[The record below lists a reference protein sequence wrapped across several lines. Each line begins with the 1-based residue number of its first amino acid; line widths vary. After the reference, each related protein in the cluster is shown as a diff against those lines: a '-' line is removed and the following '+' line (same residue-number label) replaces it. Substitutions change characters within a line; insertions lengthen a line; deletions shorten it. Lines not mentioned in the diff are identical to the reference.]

1 MDLTNL
7 APANTPSDTE
17 NILNGYKSVTY
28 NFTLAALPPDA
39 LKNPK
44 SYRNKPLKYVV
55 ASSKGKKAN
64 AISSDITTTPG
75 LDNSNGADLVK
86 GFNDRSGG
94 RFDLFIDSVE
104 LDSIIT
110 PNEQTGTALS
120 TKVKFEVF
128 EPYSANGFIEA
139 LYTAAVAAGWSG
151 YLGCC
156 YLLKIEFLGY
166 SDKVNGPVDKP
177 EVVNATKYIPMKLT
191 GTEMEVNET
200 GTKYRVSAIPYNE
213 AAYANPNQ
221 ILTDMSFTG
230 NTVKTVLEDLF
241 ASLEKS
247 LEERERKEKPDD
259 AAIKTDKYEIYFPEM
274 PAAGEELKLDKSVKN
289 KIAESKINEV
299 LRESA
304 IYKFPPIEKSPN
316 ATPAGGTQSNYST
329 EKKINPETG
338 EEYTAINDRSVPTT
352 NQIQFAKGANISEII
367 ELVIRDSEYVKDI
380 LKDIDKAK
388 SAGANGMIDYF
399 QLIINTVPLNLDDTT
414 GRQRF
419 TYQFIVAPYKVHFS
433 KLPGQQNAKYNAKD
447 VASYVKRTYDYL
459 YTGKN
464 VDVLGFKLNFN
475 NLFFQAA
482 VPKQGATDKSGTSL
496 AAGASNEQQSK
507 LAPNAAKDA
516 SKNQNGTAAIVSD
529 ANAGSI
535 SQLGGQYNP
544 SPYTQLAIQAHS
556 AILESVNLL
565 TGEIEIIGDPYYL
578 STSGMGNYSPVTKDN
593 GSTQDGEAR
602 PTAGPVIIR
611 VNFRNPIDIDEK
623 TGLVT
628 FSDLT
633 PFSGIYQVLKCRNTF
648 RDGTFKQSLNIMRF
662 NGQIIDTKEKPTKAI
677 QNVSE
682 PTPGEQQVVNSKP
695 SDVSDFG
702 AKPNDINLG
711 SIISRGFPQTALAA
725 TVSKALASFGEGLK
739 LTSGIIPGLGTTSLT
754 KNINIPALPNAFSAV
769 AGSSA
774 LFGDIGKA
782 AASIIP
788 GNPGSLLNSSLA
800 SSVSDAIGGAV
811 AGASNLGLKTS
822 LSTNSLLSTGKSL
835 LDNPLS
841 AVSGLGNSASSLI
854 GGIGDK
860 VKNLSSVLPSG
871 TSGGLTPAQRAS
883 VITDATEK
891 GIPVDQALKNA
902 ELFGFNL
909 PGSALSPAGLANK
922 LGINPAQIS
931 GLSGKL
937 DSNVT
942 ANFEN
947 LAKSIPENVNLK
959 DVKDTGIIMANLAG
973 DSLENLPAMPLK
985 LKAPLA
991 ALPARS
997 VASALTPEQRSAVI
1011 SDATEKGIP
1020 IDQALRNASVFGINI
1035 PGLSDEAKKIA
1046 LSTNPQALMG
1056 NLGGLSIPSLG
1067 GGLGGLAAGALG
1079 GAGLGSLAGVDAMA
1093 GKLSSMQKNL
1103 GSMIPSGNS
1112 VEGALTSVQQALGN
1126 PGSAVSQIGGLS
1138 NSVSAKFGSLTA
1150 SAAGP
1155 LDKLMNNSVN
1165 KLNDPN
1171 APAYTGTDP
1180 IVRRRLGLPPIDEPS
1195 ATG

>member
-1 MDLTNL
+1 
-7 APANTPSDTE
+7 
-17 NILNGYKSVTY
+17 
-28 NFTLAALPPDA
+28 
-39 LKNPK
+39 
-44 SYRNKPLKYVV
+44 
-55 ASSKGKKAN
+55 
-64 AISSDITTTPG
+64 
-75 LDNSNGADLVK
+75 
-86 GFNDRSGG
+86 
-94 RFDLFIDSVE
+94 
-104 LDSIIT
+104 
-110 PNEQTGTALS
+110 
-120 TKVKFEVF
+120 
-128 EPYSANGFIEA
+128 
-139 LYTAAVAAGWSG
+139 
-151 YLGCC
+151 
-156 YLLKIEFLGY
+156 
-166 SDKVNGPVDKP
+166 
-177 EVVNATKYIPMKLT
+177 MKLT

-578 STSGMGNYSPVTKDN
+578 STSGMGNYSPVAKDN

-602 PTAGPVIIR
+602 PTAGPVIIK

-662 NGQIIDTKEKPTKAI
+662 NGQIIDSKEKPTKPQHPA
-677 QNVSE
+677 
-682 PTPGEQQVVNSKP
+682 
-695 SDVSDFG
+695 
-702 AKPNDINLG
+702 
-711 SIISRGFPQTALAA
+711 RPQT
-725 TVSKALASFGEGLK
+725 
-739 LTSGIIPGLGTTSLT
+739 
-754 KNINIPALPNAFSAV
+754 
-769 AGSSA
+769 
-774 LFGDIGKA
+774 
-782 AASIIP
+782 
-788 GNPGSLLNSSLA
+788 
-800 SSVSDAIGGAV
+800 
-811 AGASNLGLKTS
+811 
-822 LSTNSLLSTGKSL
+822 
-835 LDNPLS
+835 
-841 AVSGLGNSASSLI
+841 
-854 GGIGDK
+854 
-860 VKNLSSVLPSG
+860 
-871 TSGGLTPAQRAS
+871 
-883 VITDATEK
+883 
-891 GIPVDQALKNA
+891 
-902 ELFGFNL
+902 
-909 PGSALSPAGLANK
+909 
-922 LGINPAQIS
+922 
-931 GLSGKL
+931 
-937 DSNVT
+937 
-942 ANFEN
+942 
-947 LAKSIPENVNLK
+947 
-959 DVKDTGIIMANLAG
+959 
-973 DSLENLPAMPLK
+973 
-985 LKAPLA
+985 
-991 ALPARS
+991 
-997 VASALTPEQRSAVI
+997 
-1011 SDATEKGIP
+1011 
-1020 IDQALRNASVFGINI
+1020 
-1035 PGLSDEAKKIA
+1035 
-1046 LSTNPQALMG
+1046 
-1056 NLGGLSIPSLG
+1056 
-1067 GGLGGLAAGALG
+1067 
-1079 GAGLGSLAGVDAMA
+1079 
-1093 GKLSSMQKNL
+1093 
-1103 GSMIPSGNS
+1103 
-1112 VEGALTSVQQALGN
+1112 
-1126 PGSAVSQIGGLS
+1126 
-1138 NSVSAKFGSLTA
+1138 
-1150 SAAGP
+1150 
-1155 LDKLMNNSVN
+1155 
-1165 KLNDPN
+1165 
-1171 APAYTGTDP
+1171 
-1180 IVRRRLGLPPIDEPS
+1180 
-1195 ATG
+1195 

>member
-75 LDNSNGADLVK
+75 LNNSNGADLVK

-166 SDKVNGPVDKP
+166 SDKTNGPMDKS

-247 LEERERKEKPDD
+247 LEERERKEKPND

-289 KIAESKINEV
+289 EIAESKINEV

-352 NQIQFAKGANISEII
+352 NQIQFAKGANISEIV

-419 TYQFIVAPYKVHFS
+419 TYQYIVAPYKVHFS

-447 VASYVKRTYDYL
+447 VSSYVKRTYDYL

-482 VPKQGATDKSGTSL
+482 IPKQGATDKSGTSL

-516 SKNQNGTAAIVSD
+516 SKNQNGTAVIVSD

-556 AILESVNLL
+556 AILESVNLI

-739 LTSGIIPGLGTTSLT
+739 LTSGIIPSVGISSLT
-754 KNINIPALPNAFSAV
+754 KNINISALPNALSSA

-883 VITDATEK
+883 VIADATEK

-902 ELFGFNL
+902 ALFGFSL

-942 ANFEN
+942 SNFEN

-985 LKAPLA
+985 LKAPAA

-1011 SDATEKGIP
+1011 ADATEKGIP

-1035 PGLSDEAKKIA
+1035 PNLSDEAKKIA

-1056 NLGGLSIPSLG
+1056 NLSGLSIPGLG
-1067 GGLGGLAAGALG
+1067 GGLGGLTAGAIG
-1079 GAGLGSLAGVDAMA
+1079 NLAGADAMA